1 MKVIKNGQVLTENG
15 LEQVDVQF
23 DEDQILAIGK
33 DLFGDEVI
41 DAQGKVVLPGLVD
54 VHVHLREPGRE
65 KKETIQ
71 TGTKAAAHGGFT
83 SIFAMPNVLPYP
95 SDAQTM
101 EKYLGLKIG
110 RAHV

>member
-71 TGTKAAAHGGFT
+71 TGTKA
-83 SIFAMPNVLPYP
+83 
-95 SDAQTM
+95 DAP
-101 EKYLGLKIG
+101 GL
-110 RAHV
+110 R

>member
-71 TGTKAAAHGGFT
+71 TGSGCPWWIYIH
-83 SIFAMPNVLPYP
+83 LC
-95 SDAQTM
+95 DAKCST
-101 EKYLGLKIG
+101 LSF
-110 RAHV
+110 

>member
-71 TGTKAAAHGGFT
+71 TGTKAAAWWIYIH
-83 SIFAMPNVLPYP
+83 LC
-95 SDAQTM
+95 DAKCST
-101 EKYLGLKIG
+101 LSF
-110 RAHV
+110 